1 MLCSVKLSLC
11 FRHYILYI
19 STDTPAGPDDRISS
33 LVGPHQFT
41 TSDNHLVSITVSRGD
56 YHSLMKRLVTE
67 LEAAGAHV
75 ANSNQ
80 KEMIAKYVS
89 SFSTGSVVD
98 HEDASRYWIKDKGPC
113 RWDVSHMT
121 LM

>member
-1 MLCSVKLSLC
+1 MTCSSVC
-11 FRHYILYI
+11 VH
-19 STDTPAGPDDRISS
+19 STDTPAGPNDRISS
-33 LVGPHQFT
+33 LLGSHQFT

-67 LEAAGAHV
+67 LEAAGSHV

-98 HEDASRYWIKDKGPC
+98 HEDASRYWIKDKGP
-113 RWDVSHMT
+113 VVET
-121 LM
+121 